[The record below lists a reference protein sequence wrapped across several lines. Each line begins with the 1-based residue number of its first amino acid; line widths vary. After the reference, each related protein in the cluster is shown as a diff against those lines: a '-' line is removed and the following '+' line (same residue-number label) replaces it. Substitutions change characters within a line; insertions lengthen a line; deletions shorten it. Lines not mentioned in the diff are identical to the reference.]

1 MTKILFNIP
10 ILIFGIFI
18 QQAFAA
24 VTVTSATPTFYACNG
39 GIRHADSP
47 AICVDPV
54 TNATCV
60 PSSSNVS
67 SCVCT
72 SDANA
77 GAWAKDQLSST
88 YADWIDSSTPIGSTT
103 TNNIIALNSQTGFNT
118 LFLNDSV
125 AFTKQMTVFNIN
137 LGSEVYGTEYFV
149 DICYQGPQGTTQNNN
164 GTNYSLNA
172 NITFTNLR
180 TGITNAP
187 NYQSL
192 ANLQAK
198 ADIKCFLDKSN
209 VSSLVTPGI
218 TPYNYFQ
225 NSGTSYVSLSSSATQ
240 LTILANSGLLNIAGD
255 KIPRFCIARYYFKE
269 SSTLKRSWK
278 MGAARA
284 SIFTEI
290 VDKNGI

>member
-1 MTKILFNIP
+1 MKKILFKIP
-10 ILIFGIFI
+10 TLIFGIFI

-24 VTVTSATPTFYACNG
+24 VTVTSSSPTFYACNG
-39 GIRHADSP
+39 GIRHAESS
-47 AICVDPV
+47 ATCVDSG

-72 SDANA
+72 SEASA

-88 YADWIDSSTPIGSTT
+88 YADWIDSSTPIGSTST
-103 TNNIIALNSQTGFNT
+103 DNIIALNDKIGFNT

-125 AFTKQMTVFNIN
+125 AFTKQMTAFNIN
-137 LGSEVYGTEYFV
+137 LGSEVYGAEYFV

-172 NITFTNLR
+172 NITLTNIR
-180 TGITNAP
+180 TGMTNAP
-187 NYQSL
+187 DYQSL
-192 ANLQAK
+192 ANLQVK

-209 VSSLVTPGI
+209 TSSLVVPGL
-218 TPYNYFQ
+218 TKYNYFQ

-240 LTILANSGLLNIAGD
+240 LTILTNSGLLNIAGD
-255 KIPRFCIARYYFKE
+255 KIPRFCIARYYLKE
-269 SSTLKRSWK
+269 NSTLKRSWK
-278 MGAARA
+278 MGAVRA

-290 VDKNGI
+290 VDKNGN